1 MRIPKVRNAFTM
13 IELIFVIVVIGILAS
28 IAVPRFA
35 ATRDDATF
43 VRAKSQVA
51 AIRSGIALQRSQN
64 MLQGLSAIPAR
75 LDSASASAS
84 IGTPLFYFNDGNAS
98 NILQTP
104 ILVDN
109 NAWTKTGVNA
119 YSVNIGAGQ
128 AVPFI
133 YNGATGTFGCN
144 INDADPT
151 IAANCRRLMN

>member
-64 MLQGLSAIPAR
+64 MLQGFAAVPAQ
-75 LDSASASAS
+75 LDNAVANAPE
-84 IGTPLFYFNDGNAS
+84 GTSLFYFNDGNAS
-98 NILQTP
+98 NILQSP
-104 ILVDN
+104 ILVN
-109 NAWTKTGVNA
+109 GRMWTKPGATR
-119 YSVNIGAGQ
+119 YSVNVGGG
-128 AVPFI
+128 VTVVFD
-133 YNGATGTFGCN
+133 YNGATGTFGCDTN
-144 INDADPT
+144 DMVVERAEACKRLIN
-151 IAANCRRLMN
+151 